1 MTPETMTGS
10 LPKTALRPAPVKSCT
25 LRELAFIAM
34 AALNPANGSRE
45 ARPEIR
51 FFHHYASRLSNSR
64 GAWGTE
70 LLATL
75 NAPCASDAR
84 LIALAADLVLTPI
97 EILAVALAAAVEDDP
112 TAGRAIAYLQ
122 APLGGSRPTLGLLAK
137 AFASTVEVGES
148 ALAILFQ
155 GAAARCGLLE
165 ISNETAPIAERF
177 AAVPAPLCLALDG
190 HASDWPGVTISG
202 EEAIS
207 LPDSIFAEARRQA
220 GVLSRTPHGALLVRS
235 GSPAEGRAVAGVI
248 ARALGLRP
256 ALIETERMS
265 GLGPWLRLCGLLP
278 VFDCDLGPSDRKLL
292 PALAGYD
299 GPVIALAGP
308 DGAIETKEGAPPAW
322 ILPVP
327 AADERE
333 TLWRRALGD
342 STRPLA
348 ARLAREHRH
357 GAGRIAQLGR
367 LARHHAALGQRTVP
381 EGEDLLAAAWN
392 GEGRL
397 SALAELWRISVPE
410 AALVV
415 APALRRELDLL
426 LLRCRHRDGLGE
438 GLGAAATVRYRPGVR
453 ALFTGPSGTG
463 KTLAAAWLATRLGLP
478 LYRVD
483 LASVTSKYIGETEK
497 NLAQLLARAEQA
509 EVVLLFDEADSLFG
523 KRTDV
528 RDSNDRFANTQTNYL
543 LQRVESYDGLIVLTS
558 NSQSRIDDAFARRLD
573 LIIEF
578 PLPSPDERR
587 ALWLAHLGAH
597 HAVEPSELNRM
608 ASLTGLAG
616 GHVRNAVLTAALLAR
631 EDGRAIKFEDCVRGI
646 EIEYRKVGRQVPG
659 GLGQPG
665 AVERAENHLNG
676 TG

>member
-1 MTPETMTGS
+1 MIRP
-10 LPKTALRPAPVKSCT
+10 LPKTAARPAPAKSCM

-34 AALNPANGSRE
+34 ARLVPGDHGRDAL
-45 ARPEIR
+45 PELR
-51 FFHHYASRLSNSR
+51 FFRHHASRLPDSP
-64 GAWGTE
+64 GAWGE
-70 LLATL
+70 ALLAIL
-75 NAPCASDAR
+75 NAPCPSDAR

-137 AFASTVEVGES
+137 AFVATVEPGES
-148 ALAILFQ
+148 ALPTLFQ
-155 GAAARCGLLE
+155 GAAAQCGLLE
-165 ISNETAPIAERF
+165 ITNEAAPIAERF
-177 AAVPAPLCLALDG
+177 VAVPAPLCLALGG
-190 HASDWPGVTISG
+190 HGGDWPGVTISG
-202 EEAIS
+202 EEAVS
-207 LPDSIFAEARRQA
+207 LPDSILAEARRQA
-220 GVLSRTPHGALLVRS
+220 GVLSRTRHAALLVRS
-235 GSPAEGRAVAGVI
+235 GSPLEGRAAAGVI
-248 ARALGLRP
+248 ARALGMRT
-256 ALIETERMS
+256 ALIGTERLS

-278 VFDCDLGPSDRKLL
+278 VFECDLGPSERKHL
-292 PALAGYD
+292 PILAGYD

-308 DGAIETKEGAPPAW
+308 DGVIETKEGAPPTW

-327 AADERE
+327 PAAERE
-333 TLWRRALGD
+333 TLWRRALGE
-342 STRPLA
+342 SASPLA
-348 ARLAREHRH
+348 GQLAREHRH

-367 LARHHAALGQRTVP
+367 LAQHHAALARRTVP
-381 EGEDLLAAAWN
+381 QGDDLLAAAWN
-392 GEGRL
+392 GEDRL
-397 SALAELWRISVPE
+397 SALAELWRVAVPE

-426 LLRCRHRDGLGE
+426 LLRCRHRDGLAE
-438 GLGAAATVRYRPGVR
+438 GLGAAAAVRYRPGVR

-587 ALWLAHLGAH
+587 SLWLAHLGAH
-597 HAVEPSELNRM
+597 HAVEPSELNRI

-631 EDGRAIKFEDCVRGI
+631 EKGRAIQIEDCVRGI

-659 GLGQPG
+659 ALFAPG
-665 AVERAENHLNG
+665 AVERAENHFNKAG
-676 TG
+676 

>member
-1 MTPETMTGS
+1 MPTDTRAS
-10 LPKTALRPAPVKSCT
+10 PKPAAGPAPAKSCT
-25 LRELAFIAM
+25 LRELAFIA
-34 AALNPANGSRE
+34 LTSLVPGEHDRE
-45 ARPEIR
+45 ARPELR
-51 FFHHYASRLSNSR
+51 FFRHYASRLPASR
-64 GAWGTE
+64 GAWGSA
-70 LLATL
+70 LLETL

-84 LIALAADLVLTPI
+84 LIALAADLLLAPI

-112 TAGRAIAYLQ
+112 SAGRAIAYLQ

-137 AFASTVEVGES
+137 AFAATVEAGES
-148 ALAILFQ
+148 ALPTLFQ
-155 GAAARCGLLE
+155 GAAAQCGLLE
-165 ISNETAPIAERF
+165 ITNEAAPMAERF
-177 AAVPAPLCLALDG
+177 VAVPAPLCLALGG
-190 HASDWPGVTISG
+190 HGSDWPGVTIYG

-207 LPDSIFAEARRQA
+207 LPDSILAEARRQA
-220 GVLSRTPHGALLVRS
+220 GVLSRTPHAALLLRS
-235 GSPAEGRAVAGVI
+235 GSPLEGRATAGVI

-256 ALIETERMS
+256 ALVESERVA

-278 VFDCDLGPSDRKLL
+278 VFECDLGPSERKRL
-292 PALAGYD
+292 PILAGYD

-308 DGAIETKEGAPPAW
+308 DGVIEINEGAPPAW
-322 ILPVP
+322 TLPVP
-327 AADERE
+327 PAAERE
-333 TLWRRALGD
+333 TLWRRALGE
-342 STRPLA
+342 TAGPLA
-348 ARLAREHRH
+348 ERLAREHRH

-367 LARHHAALGQRTVP
+367 LARHHAALAQRLAP
-381 EGEDLLAAAWN
+381 QGDDLLAAAWN
-392 GEGRL
+392 GEDRL
-397 SALAELWRISVPE
+397 SALAELWRVAVPE
-410 AALVV
+410 GALVV
-415 APALRRELDLL
+415 APALQRELDLL
-426 LLRCRHRDGLGE
+426 LLRCRYRDGLAE

-463 KTLAAAWLATRLGLP
+463 KTLAAGWLATRLGLP

-543 LQRVESYDGLIVLTS
+543 LQRVESYDGLIILTS

-587 ALWLAHLGAH
+587 ALWLAHLGEH

-631 EDGRAIKFEDCVRGI
+631 RDGRAIQFEDCVRGI

-665 AVERAENHLNG
+665 AVERAENHLNP